1 MEKKSKI
8 KFPKIYLKIP
18 DKIKY
23 IFAGGLCLVLLL
35 TVIAA
40 GLSLFS
46 HLQQK
51 KELDNNKSKI
61 LSQIQVWQEIVG
73 KYKDYR
79 DGYLTLS
86 ILEYKLGNND
96 KARFYLQK
104 TLSIDPNFEKARE
117 LEKILRFY

>member
-1 MEKKSKI
+1 MF
-8 KFPKIYLKIP
+8 KFPKIYLRIP

-23 IFAGGLCLVLLL
+23 IFAGGLCLVLFL
-35 TVIAA
+35 TAITA

-51 KELDNNKSKI
+51 EDLNNKKSTI

-86 ILEYKLGNND
+86 ILEYRLGDND

-104 TLSIDPNFEKARE
+104 TLSIDPNFEKARD